1 MSAPVGLVFNP
12 HSHTV
17 KRKGS
22 VLEAAAPRIP
32 DALLVRLEDFTT
44 LDEQMTALAKAGVR
58 SVFVE
63 GGDGT
68 LQAVL
73 SACFALQAKFHG
85 LPEFAILPGGSTNLA
100 YKVCGLRL
108 HEPEQIVE
116 FIARFRHDSAS
127 VARVY
132 QSGLKVESAALATPA
147 IGMLL
152 STGSLARVMLYAQR
166 EILGEGDRGSRAVG
180 EAAMRFI
187 LSPESHLDEDGLPLL
202 RGSPLVANC
211 KSFRLQGEHAMSLMT
226 TLPSLSLRLKPFWG
240 EGKAPI
246 AVTHAEWPIRGLRA
260 AFLKI
265 VAGWTGQQMVR
276 HGLTSHRSEG
286 LDLIYTGPVVLDG
299 ELLPAPADGRIRI
312 GVSQP
317 ISFLR

>member
-1 MSAPVGLVFNP
+1 MNAPVGLVFNP
-12 HSHTV
+12 GSHTV
-17 KRKGS
+17 QRKGS
-22 VLEAAAPRIP
+22 LLEAAAASIP
-32 DALLVRLEDFTT
+32 GAQLVRLDDFSN
-44 LDEQMTALAKAGVR
+44 LDAQMTGLANAGVR

-73 SACFALQAKFHG
+73 SACFALHAKFHG

-108 HEPEQIVE
+108 HEREQIVD

-132 QSGLKVESAALATPA
+132 QSGLRVESAALATPA

-202 RGSPLVANC
+202 RSSPMVANC
-211 KSFRLQGEHAMSLMT
+211 KVFRLQGEHTMSLMT

-240 EGKAPI
+240 EGNAPI
-246 AVTHAEWPIRGLRA
+246 AMTHAEWPIRGLRA
-260 AFLKI
+260 AFLKVI
-265 VAGWTGQQMVR
+265 AGWTGPQMVR
-276 HGLTSHRSEG
+276 HGLTSHRTDA

-299 ELLPAPADGRIRI
+299 ELLPAPPDGRIRI
-312 GVSQP
+312 SVSQP